1 MAKLT
6 ITNLKKQLSQK
17 TKNELIKEIAKL
29 YQTFPQVKEY
39 YQAQGS
45 DIEEIAKKYKD
56 IIQKEF
62 IEGKTR
68 GLPKARFSVARKA
81 LNDFK
86 KLTNE
91 PELIAHMMLTYV
103 ESLSW
108 FNTEYNP
115 DVEDFYTRAE
125 DLFETVLGFIQKHQL
140 LERFQPRAYH
150 LVQNATEGYGHQDSL
165 CERYEQVYGDWGE

>member
-1 MAKLT
+1 MAKFT
-6 ITNLKKQLSQK
+6 ITQLKKQLSQK
-17 TKNELIKEIAKL
+17 TKDELIKEIATL
-29 YQTFPQVKEY
+29 CQTFPQVKEY

-45 DIEEIAKKYKD
+45 DRQDIAKKYKD

-62 IEGKTR
+62 IEGKAR

-91 PELIAHMMLTYV
+91 PELIADMMLTYV
-103 ESLSW
+103 ESVSW

-115 DVEDFYTRAE
+115 DVEEFYTRAE
-125 DLFETVLGFIQKHQL
+125 DMFETVLNFIQKHQL
-140 LERFQPRAYH
+140 LERFQSRAYNI
-150 LVQNATEGYGHQDSL
+150 VENATEGYGHQDSL
-165 CERYEQVYGDWGE
+165 CERYEQVYDHKLN